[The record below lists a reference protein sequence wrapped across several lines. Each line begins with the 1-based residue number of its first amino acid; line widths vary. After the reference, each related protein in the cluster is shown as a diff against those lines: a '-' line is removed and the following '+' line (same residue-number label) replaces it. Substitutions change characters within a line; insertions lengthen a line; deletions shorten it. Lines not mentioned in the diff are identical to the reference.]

1 MNKLLRWAIVLSVI
15 TIVYNFAEGLVSVFF
30 GAQDDALTL
39 LGFGVD
45 SFVEVISGIGILH
58 MVLRIRNSK
67 TGTQDKFERTA
78 LTVTGYS
85 FYLLTLGLVIG
96 AVLNLV
102 NGLKPQLS
110 MAGII
115 ISSVSIVTMYWLMK
129 SKLKTGRLL
138 NSDAIIADASCT
150 KTCLYLSFILLASSL
165 LYALLHIGF
174 IDVIGSMGIA
184 YYSFKEGKESLEK
197 AKSGEISCGLPRLKK
212 DEQILKSRQLSID
225 GF

>member
-15 TIVYNFAEGLVSVFF
+15 TIVYNFGEGLVSVFF
-30 GAQDDALTL
+30 GAQDEALTL

-58 MVLRIRNSK
+58 MVLRVRNSK
-67 TGTQDKFERTA
+67 TGKQDKFERTA

-85 FYLLTLGLVIG
+85 FYLLTLGLVVG
-96 AVLNLV
+96 AVLNLIE
-102 NGLKPQLS
+102 GAKPQLS
-110 MAGII
+110 LAGII
-115 ISSVSIVTMYWLMK
+115 ISSVSIGTMYWLMK

-150 KTCLYLSFILLASSL
+150 KTCLYLSFILLGSSL
-165 LYALLHIGF
+165 LYAFLHIGF
-174 IDVIGSMGIA
+174 IDVAGSLGIA

-197 AKSGEISCGLPRLKK
+197 AKSGEISCACH
-212 DEQILKSRQLSID
+212 D
-225 GF
+225 